1 MKRITLILGIASI
14 MASSCAKE
22 SMNSIADRV
31 FDLARHQLT
40 LLDSNLQHGQMPKS
54 VEGDSLVT
62 SDIKWWCSGFYPGSL
77 CLTALR
83 THDLQV
89 AALADKYTHYL
100 DTLVRT
106 KNSHDIGFML
116 NCSFG
121 NHLLLFP
128 EQAAADSVVLREGA
142 DKLAARFSPVT
153 GTTRSWDHGKWR
165 FPVIIDNMMNLE
177 LLMKF
182 GTPEQ
187 REMAV
192 SHADRTI
199 ANHFRD
205 DYTTWHVVD
214 YDPETG
220 AVIKKQTHQGYS
232 DDSAWSRGQAW
243 GLYGYTMMSEQCAEK
258 GYAEAAARFKA
269 QAENIAEM
277 LLQRLPEDGIPAWDF
292 DAPGPA
298 LRDASAGA
306 IMASAFVRLAT
317 ITDGKLAGRC
327 MSMAKKQLRT
337 LASPEYLCEKG
348 ECYGFILKHSVGNMP
363 KNGEVDVPLTYA
375 DYYFLEALMRISE
388 K

>member
-1 MKRITLILGIASI
+1 MKRIVLILGIASI
-14 MASSCAKE
+14 LASCAKE
-22 SMNSIADRV
+22 SLDALAGRV
-31 FDLARHQLT
+31 YDLASYQLV
-40 LLDSNLQHGQMPKS
+40 LMDSNLPQGRLPKTLD
-54 VEGDSLVT
+54 EGGELVT

-77 CLTALR
+77 CFAAMHTENLKL
-83 THDLQV
+83 

-100 DTLVRT
+100 DTLSRA

-128 EQAAADSVVLREGA
+128 EQAAADSLVLREGA
-142 DKLAARFSPVT
+142 DKLASRFSPVT
-153 GTTRSWDHGKWR
+153 GTTRSWDFGKWKY
-165 FPVIIDNMMNLE
+165 PVIIDNMMNLE

-187 REMAV
+187 QEMAI

-214 YDPETG
+214 YDPESG
-220 AVIKKQTHQGYS
+220 EVIKKQTHQGYS

-243 GLYGYTMMSEQCAEK
+243 ALYGFTMMAVQCNEK
-258 GYAEAAARFKA
+258 GYPEASARFKA
-269 QAENIAEM
+269 QAEKVAEM
-277 LLQRLPEDGIPAWDF
+277 LLQRLPADGIPEWDF
-292 DAPGPA
+292 DAPEPA
-298 LRDASAGA
+298 LKDASAGA
-306 IMASAFVRLAT
+306 IMASAFVQ
-317 ITDGKLAGRC
+317 LAGITRGSLSRRC
-327 MSMAKKQLRT
+327 IAMAEKQLRT
-337 LASPEYLCEKG
+337 LASPRYLCEKG
-348 ECYGFILKHSVGNMP
+348 ECKGFILKHSVGNMP